1 MRLGPRAVVFDI
13 DGTLVDNMSLHAEAF
28 AAFAQRHGLPPLTHE
43 DRARLDGRRNS
54 EIFPILFNR
63 DVPRDEWLAYEA
75 EKEGLYREIS
85 RGRLVPMTGLLR
97 LLARLTAE
105 AVPMALAT
113 SAPEPN
119 VVHTLNEIG
128 LAGAVRVTV
137 NYKGSGKV
145 DGSHRVWVWLFETPN
160 IGPGSMPI
168 AELSVEKNGDVAT
181 FDADG
186 NQVWIAVAYD
196 VNGVMTGNAPPA
208 SGSPIGIYS
217 SSTGAPEGVT
227 PGAKGAVTLT
237 FDDSQRMP

>member
-1 MRLGPRAVVFDI
+1 MI
-13 DGTLVDNMSLHAEAF
+13 KSILVLAISVAIASGASSRLHAA
-28 AAFAQRHGLPPLTHE
+28 PV
-43 DRARLDGRRNS
+43 DR
-54 EIFPILFNR
+54 
-63 DVPRDEWLAYEA
+63 
-75 EKEGLYREIS
+75 
-85 RGRLVPMTGLLR
+85 
-97 LLARLTAE
+97 
-105 AVPMALAT
+105 
-113 SAPEPN
+113 
-119 VVHTLNEIG
+119 VV
-128 LAGAVRVTV
+128 AGAVKVTV

-145 DGSHRVWVWLFETPN
+145 DSSHRVWVWLFETPN

-186 NQVWIAVAYD
+186 NQVWVAVAYD